1 MIAVS
6 SADNWLGLGLGVLA
20 ILYLLF
26 VLVFPER
33 F

>member
-6 SADNWLGLGLGVLA
+6 SADNWIGLGLGIVA
-20 ILYLLF
+20 IVYLLLI
-26 VLVFPER
+26 LVFPER